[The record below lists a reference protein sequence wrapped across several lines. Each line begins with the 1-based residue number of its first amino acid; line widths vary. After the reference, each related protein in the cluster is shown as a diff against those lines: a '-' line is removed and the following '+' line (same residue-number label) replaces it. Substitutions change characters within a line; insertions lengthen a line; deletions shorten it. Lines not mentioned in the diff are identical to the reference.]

1 MTFWITATLAVTLL
15 IIVLQDAFE
24 VMLLPRRVHRRVR
37 LTRFYFVVAWA
48 TWREVARRLPL
59 GARRERFL
67 SLFGALSMVVLFALW
82 ASSLIAGF
90 GLLEWA
96 VQGEATRSATLV
108 ASGTATGAP
117 VTDASGRGMADTHPA
132 TTIFVTSPLTEQ
144 LYMSGVTFFTLGYG
158 DVVPHSGTARAVS
171 VIEAGTG
178 IGFIAIVIGYLPVL
192 YQLFS
197 RREAHV
203 IQLDARAGSPPTA
216 TTMLI
221 RHAEGGLSKLDD
233 LLREWEIWGS
243 ELLESHLSYPMLVYY
258 RSQHDNQ
265 SWLAALT
272 AVMDCCA
279 LILVGLDEVQPL
291 QARMTFAM
299 ARQVIV
305 EIARSFRVAPS
316 RYDGGD
322 RLPHP
327 EYLRMVAIFSETGL
341 VWNADPATEDMLTAL
356 RATYEPLL
364 DGLGSQLLLPLPEW
378 IAMHDATD
386 HWQRGH
392 RGLIASRL
400 IEQLSDRSKFDVV
413 AEPPL
418 GSLSRRLR
426 RRLKRD

>member
-1 MTFWITATLAVTLL
+1 MTSWVAATLAVILL

-24 VMLLPRRVHRRVR
+24 VMLLPRRVYRRVR
-37 LTRFYFVVAWA
+37 LTRFYFTAAWT
-48 TWREVARRLPL
+48 TWCGVARCLPT
-59 GARRERFL
+59 GAKREHFL
-67 SLFGALSMVVLFALW
+67 SLFGAFSMVVLFVLW

-96 VQGEATRSATLV
+96 VQSVSMRSPTLV
-108 ASGTATGAP
+108 ASGAATGAP
-117 VTDASGRGMADTHPA
+117 VMDAPGSAPWRGMADSHPA
-132 TTIFVTSPLTEQ
+132 TPPVVTSPLTEQ

-221 RHAEGGLSKLDD
+221 RHAEGGLGKLDD

-272 AVMDCCA
+272 AIIDCCA

-299 ARQVIV
+299 ARQVVV

-316 RYDGGD
+316 RYNGGD
-322 RLPHP
+322 RLPVSAQP
-327 EYLRMVAIFSETGL
+327 
-341 VWNADPATEDMLTAL
+341 
-356 RATYEPLL
+356 
-364 DGLGSQLLLPLPEW
+364 
-378 IAMHDATD
+378 
-386 HWQRGH
+386 
-392 RGLIASRL
+392 
-400 IEQLSDRSKFDVV
+400 QLSRVSKGN
-413 AEPPL
+413 L
-418 GSLSRRLR
+418 TTG
-426 RRLKRD
+426 